1 MPATGTT
8 PIHRDDSCTAQ
19 HLTHVLTFQLEGFL
33 SSRHILSS
41 RPRRVVGLLS
51 PSGVPTGRC
60 FPPSLSLHSN
70 SRDPGPDP
78 RNVLDSLPPC
88 SHPTPVPG
96 LTSPPICL
104 LLLSQLL
111 RVREQHRAAG
121 GSCWALVAAQQSSF
135 HVPLAVPASPPV
147 HSQGTTFHH
156 PSSRSHRLP
165 PAQDHVLPGPPA
177 SPHPTLQ
184 STVTTATPAVV
195 HTNPVATGLQGACLA
210 CRAFEAWIPDSCASL
225 GPRCCLTA
233 VLSHVEGQD
242 LPQTDCCSSHYHQS
256 HLTLTVHQA
265 LCKHFTHVMTLGSRY
280 YYDFLFSR

>member
-8 PIHRDDSCTAQ
+8 PVHRDDSCTTQ

-33 SSRHILSS
+33 SSQHILSS

-70 SRDPGPDP
+70 SQDPGPDP
-78 RNVLDSLPPC
+78 RNVPDSLPPC

-96 LTSPPICL
+96 LTSPSICL

-111 RVREQHRAAG
+111 RVREQHRAAS
-121 GSCWALVAAQQSSF
+121 GSRWALVAAQQSSF
-135 HVPLAVPASPPV
+135 HWILLPILQRGVPLALPASPLV
-147 HSQGTTFHH
+147 HSQGTAFHH

-165 PAQDHVLPGPPA
+165 PAQDRVLPGPPA

-210 CRAFEAWIPDSCASL
+210 CRSGF
-225 GPRCCLTA
+225 LTA
-233 VLSHVEGQD
+233 V
-242 LPQTDCCSSHYHQS
+242 P
-256 HLTLTVHQA
+256 A
-265 LCKHFTHVMTLGSRY
+265 LGLAAASQ
-280 YYDFLFSR
+280 